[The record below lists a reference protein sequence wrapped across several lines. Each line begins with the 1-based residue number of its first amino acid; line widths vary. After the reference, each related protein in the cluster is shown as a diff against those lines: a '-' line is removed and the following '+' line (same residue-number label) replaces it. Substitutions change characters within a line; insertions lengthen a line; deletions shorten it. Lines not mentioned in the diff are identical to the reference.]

1 MNRSKRIA
9 CLVAVVFALAAP
21 SVFACDGCNNG
32 GQVFSA
38 PVYQQA
44 PQILAAPVY
53 APQVFAAP
61 VYQRQV
67 FAAPVYQ
74 QRQVFASPAY
84 APQRAFVQKQVVV
97 ARAPRQP
104 LFGFRGRSVQR
115 NVVRGSAAAAV
126 VY

>member
-1 MNRSKRIA
+1 MPNKKTLCIVGA
-9 CLVAVVFALAAP
+9 MLAIVFALVAP
-21 SVFACDGCNNG
+21 TAFAGCAGCNGG

-38 PVYQQA
+38 PVYAA

-53 APQVFAAP
+53 QAPQVFAAP

-67 FAAPVYQ
+67 FAAPVY
-74 QRQVFASPAY
+74 A
-84 APQRAFVQKQVVV
+84 APQRAFVQKNVVV

-104 LFGFRGRSVQR
+104 LFGFRSRSVQR

>member
-1 MNRSKRIA
+1 MRQSKRIA
-9 CLVAVVFALAAP
+9 CILGAIAAVLLAVSAP
-21 SVFACDGCNNG
+21 AFACDGCNG

-38 PVYQQA
+38 PVYAA

-53 APQVFAAP
+53 QAP
-61 VYQRQV
+61 V

-74 QRQVFASPAY
+74 QRVFAAPRVYAAPA
-84 APQRAFVQKQVVV
+84 AVVQKQVVV
-97 ARAPRQP
+97 QRAQRQP
-104 LFGFRGRSVQR
+104 LFGFRSRSVQR